1 MADSTFNYINEEL
14 QLKQEEANRQKV
26 QKQRTAV
33 FNMVK
38 TDGATIAMIQEQ
50 LNKSITTKKEQIAGL
65 ENNNQLSEEEQKSLE
80 NK

>member
-1 MADSTFNYINEEL
+1 
-14 QLKQEEANRQKV
+14 
-26 QKQRTAV
+26 
-33 FNMVK
+33 MVK